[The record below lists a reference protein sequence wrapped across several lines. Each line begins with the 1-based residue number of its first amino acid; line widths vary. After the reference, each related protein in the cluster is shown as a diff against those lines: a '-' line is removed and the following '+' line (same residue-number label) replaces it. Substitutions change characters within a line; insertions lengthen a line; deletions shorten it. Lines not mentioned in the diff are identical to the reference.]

1 MGILGEIRYVLLC
14 KRCSLNAYA
23 VYRGQFILWLAYAI
37 IGVFFTYASI
47 SIIYGISSGIPGWNY
62 YQMLAL
68 SATSTMLLGFVEI
81 FVFLNAVNWQLLDGV
96 YDIYFTMPYSKL
108 GVILA
113 RSGSFNTSIGSILG
127 GILMFA
133 YAIMHLNIAIS
144 SLLGYLVLFAFGF
157 FGFLVFYAML
167 GVALYHA
174 AKSRNTGYAARHVL
188 QSASTY
194 PISIYGLSGQLFF
207 SLLLPV
213 GFAYYYPTEVLL
225 HSSPYVFL
233 FSLAGSV
240 IVGFVSYN
248 LFNVLIKK
256 YTGAGG

>member
-1 MGILGEIRYVLLC
+1 MGILDEIGYVLLC
-14 KRCSLNAYA
+14 RRYSLKEYA
-23 VYRGQFILWLAYAI
+23 VYRGQFILWLAFAI

-47 SIIYGISSGIPGWNY
+47 SIIYGVSSGIPGWNY

-68 SATSTMLLGFVEI
+68 SATSTMFLGFVEI
-81 FVFLNAVNWQLLDGV
+81 FVSLNMVTSQLLNGL
-96 YDIYFTMPYSKL
+96 YDFYFTMPYSKL
-108 GVILA
+108 GIILA
-113 RSGSFNTSIGSILG
+113 RSGNINTSIGSILG

-144 SLLGYLVLFAFGF
+144 SLFGYLILFAFGF
-157 FGFLVFYAML
+157 FGFLIFYPML
-167 GVALYHA
+167 GVALYYA
-174 AKSRNTGYAARHVL
+174 AKSRSIGGDVSNVL
-188 QSASTY
+188 KSASTY
-194 PISIYGLSGQLFF
+194 PLGIYGFSGQLLF
-207 SLLLPV
+207 SLLLPI

-233 FSLAGSV
+233 FSIVGSV
-240 IVGFVSYN
+240 VIGLVSYR